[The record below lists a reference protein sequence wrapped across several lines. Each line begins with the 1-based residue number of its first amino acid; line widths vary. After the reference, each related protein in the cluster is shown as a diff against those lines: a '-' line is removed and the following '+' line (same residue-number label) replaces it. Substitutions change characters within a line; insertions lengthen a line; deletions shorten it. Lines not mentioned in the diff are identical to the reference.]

1 MASVDA
7 IARSHARYQLTTGGR
22 RHALNGGNHRQRQ
35 IDDLLHHCATQGHDL
50 AEIGSTTIAVATP
63 AGEFLEIMTRAEGRT
78 IGGKHNCAHGL
89 VGRKFGKA
97 VGQSN
102 QQGFRQTVAGF
113 RTIEHED
120 GYVAITLAQQHGRI
134 GSELGR
140 RSIHLKHSHTQLRRT
155 IVRSWACAR
164 LGNGFGQ

>member
-1 MASVDA
+1 MT
-7 IARSHARYQLTTGGR
+7 LT
-22 RHALNGGNHRQRQ
+22 
-35 IDDLLHHCATQGHDL
+35 
-50 AEIGSTTIAVATP
+50 EIGSAAIAVATA

-102 QQGFRQTVAGF
+102 QQGFRKTVAGF

-134 GSELGR
+134 GSKLGR
-140 RSIHLKHSHTQLRRT
+140 RSIHLKAFPYTTPANDSPKSGPAQGSET
-155 IVRSWACAR
+155 VSGNR
-164 LGNGFGQ
+164 LK